1 MIVGAGLIPLLIQAI
16 ENRSPLRLLVVS
28 KTMQLVDNVLY
39 SFTNAFSLFCAS
51 RGVDVLVERIEV
63 CCSYVWHF
71 QFMNPLDS
79 MRSTWTSKNTPVIIN
94 LAQLTAQVSIVNF
107 AQIVSFDSFV
117 RGATN
122 TTRGGSQA
130 HSSVYA

>member
-71 QFMNPLDS
+71 QFMNPLVS
-79 MRSTWTSKNTPVIIN
+79 MRSTWTSKNMPLIIN
-94 LAQLTAQVSIVNF
+94 LAQLWAQVRIVNF
-107 AQIVSFDSFV
+107 AQIVSFDKIF
-117 RGATN
+117 
-122 TTRGGSQA
+122 
-130 HSSVYA
+130 